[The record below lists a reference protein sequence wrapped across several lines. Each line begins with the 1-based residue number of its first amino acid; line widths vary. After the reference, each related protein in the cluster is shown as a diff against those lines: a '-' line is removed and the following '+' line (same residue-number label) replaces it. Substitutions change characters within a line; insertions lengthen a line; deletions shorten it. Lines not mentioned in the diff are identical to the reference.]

1 MIKIKQ
7 PHYFNS
13 LIILIYNIYMGFN
26 IKTSTNNNIV
36 YSKFDTNNIPEVQ
49 EKEKKIKYDY
59 ETIKNIVMNSEER
72 KSTKNN
78 TQKQRK
84 PIKTIN

>member
-1 MIKIKQ
+1 
-7 PHYFNS
+7 
-13 LIILIYNIYMGFN
+13 MGFN
-26 IKTSTNNNIV
+26 IKTSTNNNNIV

-84 PIKTIN
+84 TIN

>member
-1 MIKIKQ
+1 
-7 PHYFNS
+7 
-13 LIILIYNIYMGFN
+13 MGFN
-26 IKTSTNNNIV
+26 IKTSTNNNNIV

-84 PIKTIN
+84 TIKTIN

>member
-1 MIKIKQ
+1 
-7 PHYFNS
+7 
-13 LIILIYNIYMGFN
+13 MGFN

-84 PIKTIN
+84 TIKTIN

>member
-1 MIKIKQ
+1 
-7 PHYFNS
+7 
-13 LIILIYNIYMGFN
+13 MGFN
-26 IKTSTNNNIV
+26 IKTSTNNNNIV

-49 EKEKKIKYDY
+49 EKEKKMKYDY

-84 PIKTIN
+84 TIKTIN

>member
-1 MIKIKQ
+1 
-7 PHYFNS
+7 
-13 LIILIYNIYMGFN
+13 MGFN